1 MYRYT
6 ITNELCTNCTTKL
19 CAKTSELGRPRC
31 KWPEA
36 AALVCLPVGNSIP
49 RTENDR
55 EARTG
60 FTTQN
65 AHCKAL
71 RNELSRGHVEVP
83 GVVETGNVFWK
94 MCTLSSSFAQKLW
107 DQ

>member
-1 MYRYT
+1 MNYVQNVQQNYVQKH
-6 ITNELCTNCTTKL
+6 LSFADPGASGQKL
-19 CAKTSELGRPRC
+19 RRWFVYPS
-31 KWPEA
+31 
-36 AALVCLPVGNSIP
+36 GNSIP

-55 EARTG
+55 EARTR